1 MQICFLGTS
10 SGTPTKSRN
19 VSAIALTEN
28 QKKNWYL
35 IDCGEGTQHQ
45 VLRSSLSLNSL
56 TAIFI
61 THLHGDH
68 CYGLPGLLA
77 SASLSNRTNRLLIF
91 GPEGLEDWLKL
102 TISTTDLH
110 LQYEIVVLPL
120 DTLADYEIGQFH
132 ISTTRLSHRISSYA
146 YLFTNIHDEVKLDTD
161 KLTHHKIPQGP
172 LWGKLKSGHDIEL
185 EGITYKSQDFVHRE
199 KNTKKIIICGD
210 NDNPELLSAH
220 SAGCDVL
227 VHEAT
232 FTSDMA
238 EQARK
243 VGHCC
248 ADTIASFAREN
259 GIPNLVLTHFS
270 ARYHTQATGKGSI
283 EALRHEA
290 QRNYSGRL
298 FLANDF
304 DRFQLT
310 KDGTLEQINDQSP

>member
-1 MQICFLGTS
+1 MQIQFLGTS

-19 VSAIALTEN
+19 VSAIALIEN
-28 QKKNWYL
+28 QSRQWYL

-56 TAIFI
+56 AAIFI

-77 SASLSNRTNRLLIF
+77 SASLSNRKDPLLIF
-91 GPEGLEDWLKL
+91 GPAGLDDWLKL
-102 TISTTDLH
+102 TISATDLH
-110 LQYEIVVLPL
+110 LQYEIIVLPL
-120 DTLADYEIGQFH
+120 STLADYEIGQLQ
-132 ISTTRLSHRISSYA
+132 ISTTTLSHRISSYA
-146 YLFTNIHDEVKLDTD
+146 YIFTNNLDEVKLDIE
-161 KLTHHKIPQGP
+161 KLSHHKIPQGP
-172 LWGKLKSGHDIEL
+172 LWGRIRSGADIEL
-185 EGITYKSQDFVHRE
+185 EGKTYKSVDFVHTE
-199 KNTKKIIICGD
+199 KTSRKIIICGD
-210 NDNPELLSAH
+210 NDNPDLLTTQ

-232 FTSDMA
+232 FASDMA

-248 ADTIASFAREN
+248 ADTIAGFARDA

-290 QRNYSGRL
+290 QQNYSGTL

-304 DRFQLT
+304 DQFQLT
-310 KDGTLEQINDQSP
+310 KDGRLEQINDQSH